1 MGARLAEV
9 AGGCAA
15 GRSQELTLLAGGSC
29 AGSTCGSGLGRIPR
43 TAPPPKPGVTFQE
56 CWQRLSH
63 LERVSGAAG
72 APSGAWPGAGG
83 GRHPAR
89 ISWLLP
95 PPAGVAPRVGLPLGP
110 ETERA
115 ADVMWL
121 SSWEECKTSGPAAW
135 PPLAE
140 RGN

>member
-1 MGARLAEV
+1 MRGSPEPGADLISRGQLCGKHMWQR
-9 AGGCAA
+9 AGPYPADCPA
-15 GRSQELTLLAGGSC
+15 
-29 AGSTCGSGLGRIPR
+29 
-43 TAPPPKPGVTFQE
+43 PKPGVTFQE

-121 SSWEECKTSGPAAW
+121 SSWEECETSGPAAW